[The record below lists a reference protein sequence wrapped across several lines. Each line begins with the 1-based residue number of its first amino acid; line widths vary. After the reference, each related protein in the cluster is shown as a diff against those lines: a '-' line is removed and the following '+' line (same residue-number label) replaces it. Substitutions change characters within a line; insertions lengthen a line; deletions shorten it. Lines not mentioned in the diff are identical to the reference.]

1 MQTVIVAFFHSVKYN
16 SKKRRKARPVMD
28 EIRTE
33 RRRTTWEI
41 IKEDYLPYLFLLGAA
56 VVCII
61 FILGALI
68 RG

>member
-1 MQTVIVAFFHSVKYN
+1 
-16 SKKRRKARPVMD
+16 MD
-28 EIRTE
+28 EMRNERHEKVSRTL
-33 RRRTTWEI
+33 WEI

-56 VVCII
+56 VICII